1 MSVALGEFE
10 QLILLA
16 LVRLG
21 PDAYGATV
29 RREIE
34 EHAGREVSISAVYTT
49 LERLEQKGL
58 VRSRIGEP
66 TPERGGRRRRHF
78 ELLPLGARSLARRL
92 PRARRH
98 DGGHRTAPENAVMT
112 RLALLV
118 IRLATPPRERE
129 WVVGDTV
136 EELARIRDASGER
149 AARRWLRREM
159 WRVLAHAPRHRLA
172 VSRGSASEP
181 AHQ

>member
-1 MSVALGEFE
+1 MSVTLGEFE

-16 LVRLG
+16 LMRLG
-21 PDAYGATV
+21 PDAYGASV

-78 ELLPLGARSLARRL
+78 ELRPLGARSL
-92 PRARRH
+92 
-98 DGGHRTAPENAVMT
+98 
-112 RLALLV
+112 
-118 IRLATPPRERE
+118 
-129 WVVGDTV
+129 
-136 EELARIRDASGER
+136 RDAYRALAGMTAGLER
-149 AARRWLRREM
+149 HLKT
-159 WRVLAHAPRHRLA
+159 L
-172 VSRGSASEP
+172 S
-181 AHQ
+181 

>member
-1 MSVALGEFE
+1 MSVILGDFE

-34 EHAGREVSISAVYTT
+34 DHAGREVSISAVYTT

-58 VRSRIGEP
+58 VRSRIGDP

-78 ELLPLGARSLARRL
+78 ELLPLGARSLRDAYLALVGMTAGIERRL
-92 PRARRH
+92 K
-98 DGGHRTAPENAVMT
+98 T
-112 RLALLV
+112 L
-118 IRLATPPRERE
+118 
-129 WVVGDTV
+129 
-136 EELARIRDASGER
+136 S
-149 AARRWLRREM
+149 
-159 WRVLAHAPRHRLA
+159 
-172 VSRGSASEP
+172 
-181 AHQ
+181 

>member
-1 MSVALGEFE
+1 MSPVSIVLGEFE

-78 ELLPLGARSLARRL
+78 ELLPLGARSL
-92 PRARRH
+92 
-98 DGGHRTAPENAVMT
+98 
-112 RLALLV
+112 
-118 IRLATPPRERE
+118 
-129 WVVGDTV
+129 
-136 EELARIRDASGER
+136 RDACQ
-149 AARRWLRREM
+149 A
-159 WRVLAHAPRHRLA
+159 LAGMTAGIEHRLKTL
-172 VSRGSASEP
+172 S
-181 AHQ
+181 